1 MAKLIPGKVRSQGSL
16 LYEAGKVSLQ
26 EVKEKYLYFRVEEES
41 LRYSLDD
48 DAVFCSC
55 AFFQKKKFCTH
66 LAAVEA
72 FLKNDD
78 SGKAALTSLEE
89 DATATEETQEKV
101 SFGSLFLDQVL
112 PKIEKKETRYVLSA
126 VGQEDEYSGQFLWTL
141 RIRRLPDERSYV
153 IRDVLAFLQTLQK
166 EGHFAI
172 GKSYY
177 EPISYLEF
185 DGPSQDVINFLQGLV
200 IDSGSKEQDF
210 FPNAGRH
217 LYFPPTLFEEA
228 VELLMNLDS
237 FLLQYSI

>member
-1 MAKLIPGKVRSQGSL
+1 M
-16 LYEAGKVSLQ
+16 
-26 EVKEKYLYFRVEEES
+26 
-41 LRYSLDD
+41 
-48 DAVFCSC
+48 
-55 AFFQKKKFCTH
+55 
-66 LAAVEA
+66 
-72 FLKNDD
+72 
-78 SGKAALTSLEE
+78 
-89 DATATEETQEKV
+89 
-101 SFGSLFLDQVL
+101 
-112 PKIEKKETRYVLSA
+112 
-126 VGQEDEYSGQFLWTL
+126 WTL

-185 DGPSQDVINFLQGLV
+185 DGASQDVINFLQGLV
-200 IDSGSKEQDF
+200 TDGGSKEQDF

-237 FLLQYSI
+237 FLFQYSLYDFQEVHFQDVHGEEDLFHFQVEDHGDFYELIITEPQVKVVESAVYLFRNGVFYHLTPQQRTLWKAIQDLPMDQDRKKRLHFDPTDQTKLSYSLKEFKKRGK

>member
-1 MAKLIPGKVRSQGSL
+1 MSYQQSER
-16 LYEAGKVSLQ
+16 
-26 EVKEKYLYFRVEEES
+26 
-41 LRYSLDD
+41 
-48 DAVFCSC
+48 
-55 AFFQKKKFCTH
+55 
-66 LAAVEA
+66 
-72 FLKNDD
+72 
-78 SGKAALTSLEE
+78 
-89 DATATEETQEKV
+89 
-101 SFGSLFLDQVL
+101 
-112 PKIEKKETRYVLSA
+112 
-126 VGQEDEYSGQFLWTL
+126 EDEYSGQFLWTL

-200 IDSGSKEQDF
+200 TDSGSKEQDF

-237 FLLQYSI
+237 FLLQYSLYDFLKSIFRMSMGRKISFIFRWKTMVIFTN